1 MHDLWHVLLLG
12 TILFGA
18 AGAAI
23 VLLAPLLFE
32 DRSIALER
40 ARPVVLG
47 ILLAGG
53 FLLALEWL
61 VLHGR
66 FL

>member
-1 MHDLWHVLLLG
+1 MHDLWHVLLLA
-12 TILFGA
+12 TILFGL

-23 VLLAPLLFE
+23 VLLAPVLFE
-32 DRSIALER
+32 SRSAPLER
-40 ARPVVLG
+40 ARPLVLG
-47 ILLAGG
+47 LLAGG
-53 FLLALEWL
+53 AFLLALEWL